1 MDLDFTNWTHVE
13 KIAWEHVLLALAV
26 LFMARLVSILLRS
39 VLRRT
44 AETASPHLRL
54 SILRAIP
61 LLRLSIKIAALV
73 IIIPIFVE
81 PTFRN
86 TVAVIASVGLALAFA
101 FRDYGSSLIAGL
113 VTVLENTY
121 QPGDWIELGGVYGEV
136 KSIELRATRI
146 VTADDTEMIVS
157 NSHIWSGSIANATS
171 GQRSLLCVAEFYLH
185 PDHDAGGVRTQL
197 AQIAETSSYR
207 KPDTAVSVIVSEQ
220 PWGTKYRLKAYV
232 MESRDQFLFITDL
245 TVRGKDALREMGI
258 RFAQAP
264 YAATDPVV
272 SS

>member
-1 MDLDFTNWTHVE
+1 MDLANWPHLE

-26 LFMARLVSILLRS
+26 LVVARLISVLLRS
-39 VLRRT
+39 MLRRT
-44 AETASPHLRL
+44 AESASPHLRL

-61 LLRLSIKIAALV
+61 VIRLLIKIAALV
-73 IIIPIFVE
+73 IIVPIFVE
-81 PTFRN
+81 PTFGN

-101 FRDYGSSLIAGL
+101 FKDYGSSLIAGL

-146 VTADDTEMIVS
+146 VTADDTEVIVS
-157 NSHIWSGSIANATS
+157 NSHIWSGTIANATS
-171 GQRSLLCVAEFYLH
+171 GQRTLLCVAEFYLH
-185 PDHDAGGVRTQL
+185 PDHDAGGVRARL

-207 KPDTAVSVIVSEQ
+207 KPDSAVTVIVMEQ

-232 MESRDQFLFITDL
+232 TESRDQFLFITDL
-245 TVRGKDALREMGI
+245 TVRGKEALREMGI

-264 YAATDPVV
+264 HAATD
-272 SS
+272 SGNL